1 MKRRLFVF
9 AAILVIGIAFVSTG
23 HAKPFYE
30 GKVIKIIA
38 ATKPGGGYD
47 WYARL
52 VAQFMEKHLPGSTF
66 IVKNVPGA
74 GHIIGTNETYLSKPN
89 GLTIGTFNRAV
100 GLPQVVGLKGVKF
113 DFAKL
118 NFLGSPCSETY
129 AYIVN
134 AKMFKDIYDV
144 KNYPEK
150 IRLAST
156 GLGTVSYVN
165 PIMLYQAWDQ
175 DNFTIATGYSGA
187 EMEMALMRGE
197 ADGIWSSVA
206 SRQGILES
214 GEGRIVLLVGRNKPK
229 GYENVPLIED
239 VLTDP
244 EDKPIVSL
252 LRGIQ
257 LVGRPFATPPGV
269 PADRLKILREAF
281 KKACTDPE
289 AIAMAKK
296 SDRPIDFV
304 TWQEAQEWAEG
315 MLQLSPPVVAKLKE
329 AFGVSQVA
337 GK

>member
-1 MKRRLFVF
+1 MRKKLIALTLVLLLGCLF
-9 AAILVIGIAFVSTG
+9 AAASQ
-23 HAKPFYE
+23 AKPFYE

-38 ATKPGGGYD
+38 STKPGGGYD

-52 VAQFMEKHLPGSTF
+52 IAQFMEKHLPGSTF

-74 GHIIGTNETYLSKPN
+74 GHIIGTNELYMSKPN

-134 AKMFKDIYDV
+134 SKMFKDIYEV
-144 KNYPEK
+144 KKYPDK

-165 PIMLYQAWDQ
+165 PIMLYQAWGQ

-197 ADGIWSSVA
+197 ADGIWSSTA
-206 SRQGILES
+206 SRQAILES

-229 GYENVPLIED
+229 GYEDVPLIEN

-244 EDKPIVSL
+244 KDKPIVTL

-257 LVGRPFATPPGV
+257 LVGRPFAAPPGV

-281 KKACTDPE
+281 ENACNDPE
-289 AIAMAKK
+289 AVAIAEKG
-296 SDRPIDFV
+296 DRPMDFV
-304 TWQEAQEWAEG
+304 TWQDAQEWAEG
-315 MLQLSPPVVAKLKE
+315 MLQLSPAVVAKLKE
-329 AFGVSQVA
+329 AFGV
-337 GK
+337 K